1 VGVPEKKVVSGV
13 ETEMKNTHIL
23 VIGVLLTLC
32 IVGVVYHAILDG
44 SGIPLANE
52 IVKERIPAD
61 NPYDPEVQPG
71 RYSHYIL
78 THPVPIVFEHG
89 AAYTPT
95 KVELA
100 GQSSNIGFTKVIV
113 ITPDGTVRG
122 IYPYDNGGPGFEH
135 TTAYNEAHG
144 LTVTVGGIPVP
155 ITWQI
160 KGDAIY
166 TTNIIEGTPHGP
178 TINGTVYNPN
188 INFIKPERYVGGT
201 INPGGD
207 IVGGHP
213 SEEQMIK
220 DRAVAGVNVIID
232 EHGNHI
238 FSGENWRE
246 FAAMDKCPW
255 KTK

>member
-1 VGVPEKKVVSGV
+1 MGVPEKKVVSGV

-95 KVELA
+95 KAELA

-113 ITPDGTVRG
+113 IAPDGTVRK
-122 IYPYDNGGPGFEH
+122 IYSINDGLPYPDDNGG
-135 TTAYNEAHG
+135 
-144 LTVTVGGIPVP
+144 
-155 ITWQI
+155 
-160 KGDAIY
+160 
-166 TTNIIEGTPHGP
+166 
-178 TINGTVYNPN
+178 
-188 INFIKPERYVGGT
+188 
-201 INPGGD
+201 
-207 IVGGHP
+207 
-213 SEEQMIK
+213 
-220 DRAVAGVNVIID
+220 DRKSVV
-232 EHGNHI
+232 
-238 FSGENWRE
+238 
-246 FAAMDKCPW
+246 
-255 KTK
+255 